1 MSAVI
6 EKFHHATVNRENIME
21 KLAVAILVL
30 LVLSACASSP
40 KTNSPQVSQPAAATS
55 SPQAGILP
63 QAETESAKLAE
74 QLQAMQ
80 KKSVYFDFDKYVVEP
95 VYRDVVQQQADFIKD
110 HGNEAVTLKGNADER
125 GSDEYNLALGE
136 KRASDVRKD
145 LELLGV
151 PEKRITILSLGEE
164 KPRLTCH
171 EESCW
176 KENRR
181 VDFVYNPNP

>member
-1 MSAVI
+1 
-6 EKFHHATVNRENIME
+6 
-21 KLAVAILVL
+21 
-30 LVLSACASSP
+30 
-40 KTNSPQVSQPAAATS
+40 
-55 SPQAGILP
+55 
-63 QAETESAKLAE
+63 
-74 QLQAMQ
+74 MQ